1 MASTTTPPQPT
12 GPYKLITVNTAPD
25 RARRLI
31 GRVVEDV
38 KEQYTILHVANVAT
52 NMDISSSSAIEE
64 VQAAVEENQPDVLF
78 TASMWTPEESGRI
91 IAIAKGVI
99 PGLKTFSLPQ
109 GLQVDKG
116 PDAVVEYIKE
126 NLPSLLG

>member
-1 MASTTTPPQPT
+1 MASTTTTASQPA

-52 NMDISSSSAIEE
+52 IEE
-64 VQAAVEENQPDVLF
+64 VQAAVEEYQPDVLF

-99 PGLKTFSLPQ
+99 PELKTFSLPQ
-109 GLQVDKG
+109 GLQVEKG